1 MHDQLIQ
8 RAILLMQQKKYREAQ
23 NILSSMLEQ
32 DPQNPDIL
40 SLFCEVK
47 MQLDDVESAMQL
59 INHAI
64 GIAPADARL
73 FYQRARIYLRKEEFT
88 LAEQDLDRA
97 IAFDPYDA
105 DYFALYAMMQNSRK
119 RFEHALELSE
129 RALEIDPENIYALN
143 SRSTALLK
151 LNRKEE
157 SFAGIEG
164 AFRQDPHNA
173 YTHANYGW
181 GLLEKGSPKD
191 ALNHFR
197 EALSIDP
204 TLQLAQAGMME
215 ALKARYWI
223 YRLFLKYAFFMGN
236 LTAKYQWGVIIGL
249 YLLIRG
255 LNALANSNPALEPYV
270 LPVIILLSLFAFST
284 WIITPLSNL
293 FLRFNPYGKHLLD
306 KNEITAS
313 NHVAISLLAGIAGV
327 AGFLATWQEPWMLVA
342 IVGITMMIPLSVR
355 LLPSRNPRVMN
366 LYTMGLGAVGILAVI
381 FAFTGQPLN
390 LFSMIYVGGL
400 LVFQWVVNYMAIRH
414 SNK

>member
-1 MHDQLIQ
+1 MHDQLFQ

-23 NILSSMLEQ
+23 TILSSMLEQ

-47 MQLDDVESAMQL
+47 IQLDDFDSAMQL
-59 INHAI
+59 VNHAI

-73 FYQRARIYLRKEEFT
+73 FYQRARIYLQREEYTPAETDLGHAIT
-88 LAEQDLDRA
+88 L
-97 IAFDPYDA
+97 DPYDA

-119 RFEHALELSE
+119 RFEHALQLSE
-129 RALEIDPENIYALN
+129 QALEIDPENIYALN
-143 SRSTALLK
+143 ARSTALLK

-181 GLLEKGSPKD
+181 GLLEKGSPKE

-197 EALSIDP
+197 EALRIDP
-204 TLQLAQAGMME
+204 SLQLAQAGMME
-215 ALKARYWI
+215 ALKARYLV

-249 YLLIRG
+249 YLVLRL
-255 LNALANSNPALEPYV
+255 LNTLGNNNPALQPYV
-270 LPVIILLSLFAFST
+270 MPIVILLSLFAFST

-293 FLRFNPYGKHLLD
+293 FLRFNPFGKHLLD
-306 KNEITAS
+306 KDEITSS
-313 NHVAISLLAGIAGV
+313 NHVAISFLVGIAGV
-327 AGFLATWQEPWMLVA
+327 VGFLVTWEEPWIWLA
-342 IVGITMMIPLSVR
+342 IFGITMMIPLSVR
-355 LLPSRNPRVMN
+355 LMPSRNPLVMT
-366 LYTMGLGAVGILAVI
+366 LYTLGLGIAGLLAIV
-381 FAFTGQPLN
+381 FAFAGHPGN
-390 LFSMIYVGGL
+390 LFGIIYVGGM
-400 LVFQWVVNYMAIRH
+400 LVFQWVVNYMSIKR
-414 SNK
+414 SNR